1 MLNEKLNVMIIKA
14 SEIFQGREGGNLC
27 GKMIAQKVG
36 EEAIPKL
43 MTKYIRKLNFKNVR
57 GDGMRRC

>member
-1 MLNEKLNVMIIKA
+1 MIIKA